1 MGRAA
6 RCAGSMRQSNSNVR
20 RHFEGRGFWWRVYRG
35 AMLNSRR
42 LQRISNHIAPSATA
56 GWAAVYKT
64 EEPQPP
70 MQHRS
75 LRGLTLFITG
85 ASRGIGLAIA
95 LRAARDGA
103 NIVIAAKSETEDPRC
118 STASAAPPAASHFVS
133 GSLALYTPLQR
144 KWKRL
149 AVVRC
154 PLLLIFAVRPR
165 WRRPLRVPLR
175 ILGGS
180 IF

>member
-1 MGRAA
+1 
-6 RCAGSMRQSNSNVR
+6 
-20 RHFEGRGFWWRVYRG
+20 
-35 AMLNSRR
+35 MLNSRR

-118 STASAAPPAASHFVS
+118 SNASAAPPASHFVS

-154 PLLLIFAVRPR
+154 PLLLTSAMRPR
-165 WRRPLRVPLR
+165 WRRLLRMPLR
-175 ILGGS
+175 ILGES